1 VGRQVTTLERLAVIV
16 AECER
21 LRLRPT
27 SLKVTRMEFA
37 HVRHHLRGV
46 DVPAGHV
53 VVFCGVPLRVVR
65 D

>member
-1 VGRQVTTLERLAVIV
+1 MTTLERLAGIV

-37 HVRHHLRGV
+37 HVRHH
-46 DVPAGHV
+46 VPCDKTPFGYISK
-53 VVFCGVPLRVVR
+53 FQGVPLRVVS

>member
-1 VGRQVTTLERLAVIV
+1 VGREVTTLERLAGIV

-37 HVRHHLRGV
+37 HVRHHLPR
-46 DVPAGHV
+46 DDADPATSASS
-53 VVFCGVPLRVVR
+53 CGVPLRVVSE
-65 D
+65 

>member
-1 VGRQVTTLERLAVIV
+1 VTTLERLADIV

-37 HVRHHLRGV
+37 HVRHHLRRVETPSGFV
-46 DVPAGHV
+46 TA
-53 VVFCGVPLRVVR
+53 FCGVPLRVVSE
-65 D
+65 

>member
-1 VGRQVTTLERLAVIV
+1 MTTLERLAGIV

-37 HVRHHLRGV
+37 HVRHHLRRLETR
-46 DVPAGHV
+46 AGFV
-53 VVFCGVPLRVVR
+53 ITYCGVPLRVVS